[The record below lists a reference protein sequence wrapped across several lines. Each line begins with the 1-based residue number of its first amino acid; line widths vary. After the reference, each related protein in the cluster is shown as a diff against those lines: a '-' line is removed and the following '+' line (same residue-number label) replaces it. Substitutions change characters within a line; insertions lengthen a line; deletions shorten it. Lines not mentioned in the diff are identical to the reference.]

1 MASKGKKSSVV
12 PIHSGLATT
21 SGSSATMDLADQMG
35 ALPPQDLM
43 DDNEEDDM
51 EDTKP
56 GGLDDDE
63 DSDTNKKDRSSKI
76 TTRCGV
82 KCG

>member
-12 PIHSGLATT
+12 PINSGLAA
-21 SGSSATMDLADQMG
+21 GSTAAMDLAEQMG

-43 DDNEEDDM
+43 GDNEEDDM

-63 DSDTNKKDRSSKI
+63 DSDTNKKDRSSE
-76 TTRCGV
+76 
-82 KCG
+82 